1 MHRSK
6 SAVLRG
12 KSERKS
18 KDELNTL
25 QTDVSY
31 SDTAR
36 TGKPNS
42 NPTHSRVHLSPS
54 RFVTLILLN
63 GRPSY
68 RSFLNERKRAAVFLP
83 ILNLPS
89 SRTES
94 RLADSLPAAL
104 LQPSANRT
112 DTDHVQLSAPATGIT
127 TPNRNPRGTSFCV
140 RKYFTPIDIREFG
153 LLLLLFSSL
162 VNASKRGSSVEST

>member
-83 ILNLPS
+83 ISICPPAEPS
-89 SRTES
+89 HGSQTRCPPRSCSHRRIARIRITCSFPLQQRASQHQTGTHEERVSAYANTSRP
-94 RLADSLPAAL
+94 LIFASL
-104 LQPSANRT
+104 
-112 DTDHVQLSAPATGIT
+112 G
-127 TPNRNPRGTSFCV
+127 FFYY
-140 RKYFTPIDIREFG
+140 YFP
-153 LLLLLFSSL
+153 L
-162 VNASKRGSSVEST
+162 